1 LKPPSGAAFL
11 FAAPGVSP
19 SRPEQA
25 DSDPRLARQAV
36 FTMPFAHHPI
46 YALKADFFRALG
58 HPARVRILE
67 LISEE
72 ERAVGELQA
81 ELDLDSSGTSQHLAA
96 LRRQGLVE
104 TRRQGTTIFYKLK
117 DPRVAQLLKVA
128 REILTS
134 NLTETRELLDE
145 LREPPREAAV
155 KRRKP

>member
-1 LKPPSGAAFL
+1 LPQLLPAH
-11 FAAPGVSP
+11 
-19 SRPEQA
+19 
-25 DSDPRLARQAV
+25 RLGTDRALNWVGRATRQ
-36 FTMPFAHHPI
+36 MPFEQHPI
-46 YALKADFFRALG
+46 YVLKADFFRALG

-81 ELDLDSSGTSQHLAA
+81 ELGLDSSGTSQHLAA

-128 REILTS
+128 REILTA
-134 NLTETRELLDE
+134 NLAETRELLDG
-145 LREPPREAAV
+145 LREPPREAAA
-155 KRRKP
+155 KRRSR